1 MQASRLLSMLMLLQS
16 RRRMSAAALA
26 QELEVSVRT
35 VYRDVEQLSSAG
47 VPVVVTRGMNG
58 GFELLE
64 GWRTR
69 LTGLTAGEAQA
80 MFLAGAPGAAT
91 QLGLGE
97 AVASAQLKLLA
108 ALPAEWQAD
117 ARRIGSRFHLDTAPW
132 YQHPSPPDAL
142 AAVADAVWRER
153 RLAIHYENWRGTVER
168 LVEPLGLVLKAGEWY
183 LIATSGREPHTYR
196 LSNILGL
203 QPRPGPVRRPRHFDL
218 AKHWAASLA
227 RFESELY
234 RGTALLRVSARGFKW
249 LCRISAAVN
258 TAARSTA
265 SDSDGHGW
273 RRVTI
278 PIETPEHAASQLIRL
293 ADEAE
298 VLEPPA
304 LRELLAAT
312 TARMAQLYR
321 RGAVLEPAEESR
333 SRRTNGRAGHRARG
347 SSRRAVR

>member
-16 RRRMSAAALA
+16 RRKMSAAALA
-26 QELEVSVRT
+26 EELEVSVRT

-69 LTGLTAGEAQA
+69 LTGLTAGESQA
-80 MFLAGAPGAAT
+80 MFLAGASGAAT

-117 ARRIGSRFHLDTAPW
+117 AHRIGSRFHLDSAPW
-132 YQHPSPPDAL
+132 YQHPPRPDAL
-142 AAVADAVWRER
+142 AAVAEAVWHER
-153 RLAIHYENWRGTVER
+153 RLAIRYESWRGAVER
-168 LVEPLGLVLKAGEWY
+168 LIEPLGLVLKAGEWY
-183 LIATSGREPHTYR
+183 LIATAGREPQTYR
-196 LSNILGL
+196 LSNILTL
-203 QPRPGPVRRPRHFDL
+203 EARPGAVRRPRHFDL

-234 RGTALLRVSARGFKW
+234 RGTALLRVSATGFKW

-258 TAARSTA
+258 EAAQRSA
-265 SDSDGHGW
+265 NGVDARGW

-298 VLEPPA
+298 VLEPPE
-304 LRELLAAT
+304 LRRLMAAT
-312 TARMAQLYR
+312 TTRMAKLYAR
-321 RGAVLEPAEESR
+321 HTRKGGAA
-333 SRRTNGRAGHRARG
+333 AQ
-347 SSRRAVR
+347 

>member
-16 RRRMSAAALA
+16 RRKLSAAALA

-47 VPVVVTRGMNG
+47 VPVIVTRGVHG
-58 GFELLE
+58 GFELLA

-80 MFLAGAPGAAT
+80 IFLAGASGAAT

-108 ALPAEWQAD
+108 ALPAQWQAD
-117 ARRIGSRFHLDTAPW
+117 AQRIGSRFHLDTAPW
-132 YQHPSPPDAL
+132 YQQPPRPEAL
-142 AAVADAVWRER
+142 AAVADAVWHER
-153 RLAIHYENWRGTVER
+153 RLAVRYEGWRGVVER
-168 LVEPLGLVLKAGEWY
+168 LIEPLGLVLKAGEWY
-183 LIATSGREPHTYR
+183 LIAAAGREPHTYR

-203 QPRPGPVRRPRHFDL
+203 EARPGPVRRPRHFDL

-227 RFESELY
+227 RFESELH
-234 RGTALLRVSARGFKW
+234 RGSAVLRVSATGFKW
-249 LCRISAAVN
+249 LCGISAAVN
-258 TAARSTA
+258 EAAQRTVGSA
-265 SDSDGHGW
+265 DAHGW

-278 PIETPEHAASQLIRL
+278 PIETPEHAATQLIRL

-298 VLEPPA
+298 VLEPTK
-304 LRELLAAT
+304 LRRLMMNIAT
-312 TARMAQLYR
+312 RMAR
-321 RGAVLEPAEESR
+321 RYT
-333 SRRTNGRAGHRARG
+333 RRTPP
-347 SSRRAVR
+347 RAVGSQ